1 MESVL
6 LKARLRLL
14 IFSIKIAPPP
24 SQFKNL
30 KPKKFSLLF
39 LSHNCYISNMDNCVC
54 IHVYNVRI
62 MIWQYQNLFHIN
74 RRHIWLAH
82 NQYNVFTASTTRW
95 PIDDWGTSERLLT
108 CFTNPS
114 KLWLCNHLILHTVCV
129 SLDHKSDHIMTNWP
143 TYQHFTE
150 NFNALALSIFYNL
163 SADHHVIFN
172 NMQFVF
178 SSQSDLSTGRWD
190 WASRRSR

>member
-1 MESVL
+1 M
-6 LKARLRLL
+6 

-163 SADHHVIFN
+163 SAD
-172 NMQFVF
+172 QFRVGLTAP
-178 SSQSDLSTGRWD
+178 SSSSKPVPVVLLFLLVYYLRKHLSLSILD
-190 WASRRSR
+190 WF